1 MLELG
6 WFSLRLFL
14 KGKLFRDPLYFLRQ
28 TILASGIGTVLL
40 VLLAQASIPL
50 CIPITVAS
58 LVTGLMMPFLLKD
71 FRMK

>member
-14 KGKLFRDPLYFLRQ
+14 KGKLFRDPGYFLRQ
-28 TILASGIGTVLL
+28 TAIACSLGTLLIVLL
-40 VLLAQASIPL
+40 SLAPIPL
-50 CIPITVAS
+50 CIPITVGS
-58 LVTGLMMPFLLKD
+58 LATGLMMPLVLQD